1 MHPRNALS
9 AILMALAL
17 SGCGGGENGLVSDEV
32 PVTTPRVSVHRD
44 GDDLLSAGL
53 GLAGLR
59 SVLPPAVADAEAP
72 TAEELRRRAIH
83 TNWRGIAD
91 LVGEKGM
98 GDLSSVLPLV
108 PGREWSG
115 FATLPGRQHPHRVL
129 VQVPDAFNASQRC
142 LIVTASSGSRG
153 IYGAIALAGAWGLPK
168 GCAVA
173 YTDKGAGTG
182 FFDVDGGDVDSGAG
196 VALDGTRS
204 AVGVVEFRPAWPEG
218 AVILPHRIALK
229 HAHSGDNPE
238 ADWGRHVLQAAQFGL
253 QALNDAFPAQAPFTG
268 DNTRIIAV
276 GLSNAGGAVL
286 RASELDR
293 QGMFDAVVAVAP
305 NISSP
310 SRGRVLFDYATE
322 AALFAPCAMP
332 AIANAVTMMPL
343 AARDAVAKL
352 RCASLQQ
359 AGLLQST
366 DAAAQAQEALDHLLA
381 QGWSRPA
388 LALYQQGVVFDLW
401 RAVAVTYAHSYARVG
416 VHAPLCGFGF
426 AMFDAEGRARAST
439 IAERALWGADSSGIA
454 PTVGIGIV
462 DTLAAGPDPAFAGLM
477 CLRALW
483 QGTGSSAKAVQ
494 LGIAEIRGTARPLS
508 AHVHIVHGVDD
519 GLIPMDFTSRA
530 YVQDARDLGH
540 RIEFT
545 EVPDAQHFDAF
556 VSLPMMSRYQPLLPH
571 AYRAL
576 DAALLAVLAK
586 H

>member
-9 AILMALAL
+9 AILLCLTL
-17 SGCGGGENGLVSDEV
+17 SACGGGENRLVSDEV
-32 PVTTPRVSVHRD
+32 PVTAPRVSVHRD

-59 SVLPPAVADAEAP
+59 KTLPPPVSDAHAP
-72 TAEELRRRAIH
+72 TAAELRRRAIH
-83 TNWRGIAD
+83 ANWRGIAD
-91 LVGEKGM
+91 LVGEKGL
-98 GDLSSVLPLV
+98 GDLSSALPSV

-115 FATLPGRQHPHRVL
+115 FANLPGRQHPHRVL
-129 VQVPDAFNASQRC
+129 VQVPDNFNAPQRC
-142 LIVTASSGSRG
+142 LVVTASSGSRG

-182 FFDVDGGDVDSGAG
+182 FFDVDGREG

-204 AVGVVEFRPAWPEG
+204 DGGVVEFRPAWPED
-218 AVILPHRIALK
+218 AAIPPHRIALK
-229 HAHSGDNPE
+229 HAHSADNPE
-238 ADWGRHVLQAAQFGL
+238 ADWGRHVLQAAHFGL
-253 QALNDAFPAQAPFTG
+253 QVLNDAFPAQAPFTR

-286 RASELDR
+286 RAAELDG

-305 NISSP
+305 NILAP
-310 SRGRVLFDYATE
+310 SRGRALFDYATE
-322 AALFAPCAMP
+322 AALFSPCAMP
-332 AIANAVTMMPL
+332 AIANAVTMMPP
-343 AARDAVAKL
+343 AARDAVAKQ

-366 DAAAQAQEALDHLLA
+366 NAAAQAQEALDHLLA

-426 AMFDAEGRARAST
+426 AMLDAEGRARAST
-439 IAERALWGADSSGIA
+439 VAERALWGADSSGIA
-454 PTVGIGIV
+454 PTVGIGMV
-462 DTLAAGPDPAFAGLM
+462 DTLAAGPDPAFPGLM
-477 CLRALW
+477 CLRSLW
-483 QGTGSSAKAVQ
+483 QGAGLNAKAVQ

-508 AHVHIVHGVDD
+508 AHVHVVHGVDD
-519 GLIPMDFTSRA
+519 GLIPIDFTSRA
-530 YVQDARDLGH
+530 YVQDARDLRH
-540 RIEFT
+540 HIEFT

-556 VSLPMMSRYQPLLPH
+556 VSLPMMTRYQPLLPH
-571 AYRAL
+571 AYKAL
-576 DAALLAVLAK
+576 DEALLAVLAK